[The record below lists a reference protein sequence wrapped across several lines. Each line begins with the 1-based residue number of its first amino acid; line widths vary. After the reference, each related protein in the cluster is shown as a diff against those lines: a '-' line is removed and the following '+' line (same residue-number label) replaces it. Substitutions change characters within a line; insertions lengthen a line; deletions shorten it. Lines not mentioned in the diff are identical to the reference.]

1 MFASTKLML
10 FAVLV
15 IVGVVGTAS
24 SVLIQQARSQPPSD
38 PNPVT
43 ASDKPNP
50 KSPAVS
56 DAGNARNNGEPITLA
71 NVDKLGLLSGEQPVA
86 TFIERGPGTDELLI
100 CRGEEYVVLDAR
112 DFKVLRKVENERAN
126 GFSFSGDRKWTSW
139 HRGERVI
146 IREGKTGKTIEIKAG
161 EDPGRAV
168 FSPDNKVVAIG
179 EMIID
184 ENGGEGAGSS
194 LVHVYETESG
204 ELIKNLEISTGSYGG
219 LSPVFSP
226 DGSVL
231 AVGNRN
237 SFTKLFDTKT
247 WQLRHVLRKAMTHE
261 IAFSPDG
268 KTLAAGYVDGTL
280 GLWDVGTGAARH
292 MVESGGH
299 RIHSVAWNST
309 GDLLVTAGPAGR
321 WLSDDKKWLDRPG
334 RVLLW
339 NPKTGEIVKELM
351 DVKWAGSVRFTRD
364 DTQVVSTIRIERTL
378 DDRARLAV
386 WSTAAL
392 DKLDSA
398 PVKPKVKVSTNPPS
412 RTLRLPAVGV
422 PTMALSPDGKR
433 MAAPTRLKTLDL
445 VYQMNIWNSTT
456 GRKELD
462 CEGRHGQIVQ
472 VAFSPD
478 GSTVAGVC
486 FDRVAKIW
494 DAKTGRTL
502 GVLTGHTAPIEYI
515 TYSNTGKYLLTSTER
530 RWPPHP
536 KQDGISVRL
545 WNAENGKLIH
555 EWEAHFDNLAV
566 ARFSRDDTLLLTASK
581 DHSVRIWDI
590 ASGKEVR
597 KFDLG
602 LRVKTMAY
610 SPDEK
615 TILVSTMKGT
625 SLFSKNR
632 KNPPKPCMKL
642 FDALTG
648 KLLLDVPHE
657 QEVTATFNPTGDQ
670 IITETRGVVRYWSTA
685 SGEEL
690 ATFREPLIGTEVIF
704 SPDRE
709 QFVVLTP
716 KEPAELW
723 SISKRKQVGEM
734 NIGRSFRSFFS
745 PDGRAFY
752 SVNPGGVVRAWSL
765 DSGD

>member
-10 FAVLV
+10 LAVLAV
-15 IVGVVGTAS
+15 VGIVGTPS
-24 SVLIQQARSQPPSD
+24 SLLIQQARSQSPGD
-38 PNPVT
+38 TNPVT
-43 ASDKPNP
+43 ALDKQNP

-56 DAGNARNNGEPITLA
+56 DVGSALNNGEPITLA
-71 NVDKLGLLSGEQPVA
+71 NVNKLGLGSGEQPVA
-86 TFIERGPGTDELLI
+86 SFIERGPGTDELLI
-100 CRGEEYVVLDAR
+100 RRSEEYLVLDVR
-112 DFKVLRKVENERAN
+112 DFKVLRKVESERAK
-126 GFSFSGDRKWTSW
+126 GLSFSGDRKWTSW
-139 HRGERVI
+139 HRGESVI
-146 IREGKTGKTIEIKAG
+146 IREGKTGKVIEIKVG
-161 EDPGRAV
+161 EYPGQAV
-168 FSPDNKVVAIG
+168 FSPDNKVVAIA
-179 EMIID
+179 EMIIED
-184 ENGGEGAGSS
+184 NGGEGAGSS
-194 LVHVYETESG
+194 LVHVHATESG
-204 ELIKNLEISTGSYGG
+204 ELIKSLEISNGIYGG

-226 DGSVL
+226 DGNVL

-237 SFTKLFDTKT
+237 SFTKLFDTKK
-247 WQLRHVLRKAMTHE
+247 WQLQHVLRKAMTHE

-280 GLWDVGTGAARH
+280 GLWDVSTGAARH

-321 WLSDDKKWLDRPG
+321 RLSDDKKWLDRPG

-339 NPKTGEIVKELM
+339 NPKTGEIVKDLM

-364 DTQVVSTIRIERTL
+364 DTQVVSNIRIERTL
-378 DDRARLAV
+378 DDRARLAI

-392 DKLDSA
+392 DKLGSA
-398 PVKPKVKVSTNPPS
+398 PVTPKVNVPTNS
-412 RTLRLPAVGV
+412 MTRTLRLPAVGV
-422 PTMALSPDGKR
+422 PTMALSPDGTQ
-433 MAAPTRLKTLDL
+433 MVAPSRAKTLKL
-445 VYQMNIWNSTT
+445 FHEMNIWDTTT
-456 GRKELD
+456 GQKVLD

-478 GSTVAGVC
+478 GSSVAGVC
-486 FDRVAKIW
+486 FDREAKIW
-494 DAKTGRTL
+494 DAKSGKTL
-502 GVLTGHTAPIEYI
+502 GELKGHTAPINYI

-536 KQDGISVRL
+536 QQDGISVRL
-545 WNAENGKLIH
+545 WNADNGKLIH

-566 ARFSRDDTLLLTASK
+566 ARFNRDDTYLLTASK
-581 DHSVRIWDI
+581 DHSVRIWDT
-590 ASGKEVR
+590 ASGKELR
-597 KFDLG
+597 NFDLG
-602 LRVKTMAY
+602 LSVKTMAY

-615 TILVSTMKGT
+615 TILVSTKKGT
-625 SLFSKNR
+625 SNFSKNR

-642 FDALTG
+642 FDAQTG

-690 ATFREPLIGTEVIF
+690 ARFREPLIGTKVIF

-709 QFVVLTP
+709 RFVVLTP
-716 KEPAELW
+716 KKPAELW
-723 SISKRKQVGEM
+723 SISKRKQVGKM
-734 NIGRSFRSFFS
+734 NVGRSFLSFFS

-752 SVNPGGVVRAWSL
+752 SLNPGGVVRAWSL
-765 DSGD
+765 NSGD